1 MISLSLY
8 IERVIEYAP
17 RLFESL
23 YETGIM
29 MVFAMV
35 AAILL
40 GLPLG
45 TLLFLTSRNKPMDN
59 KILYQVASVFVNI
72 VRSFPFLLL
81 VVVMQPLIR
90 FFYGRATGDP
100 VAASFPMMLIAIA
113 LYARFVE
120 QSLHDVPKGVMEMA
134 ESMGAT
140 TTQLVWKFLY
150 VEARSSLIIG
160 FTTAFVS
167 FISYSTIMGVVGG
180 GGIAQRLGRGGH
192 LVAPGGILRG
202 HRQRVGQKHR
212 AGGGSAQLEPGVRI
226 LLLHQHRLLLARHGG
241 AATGDHGLQHLA
253 RGGRNLHPGSLSL
266 RQRGHGRIQRLGS

>member
-120 QSLHDVPKGVMEMA
+120 QSLHDVPKGVMETA

-180 GGIAQRLGRGGH
+180 GGIGDFAIRYGYQRYETDVMYTAIVVIIIFVILAQWFG
-192 LVAPGGILRG
+192 LR
-202 HRQRVGQKHR
+202 
-212 AGGGSAQLEPGVRI
+212 I
-226 LLLHQHRLLLARHGG
+226 ARKL
-241 AATGDHGLQHLA
+241 DK
-253 RGGRNLHPGSLSL
+253 R
-266 RQRGHGRIQRLGS
+266 

>member
-1 MISLSLY
+1 M
-8 IERVIEYAP
+8 ERVIEYAP

-120 QSLHDVPKGVMEMA
+120 QSLHDVPKGVMETA

-180 GGIAQRLGRGGH
+180 GGIGDFAIRYGYQRYETDVMYTAIVVIIIFVILAQWFG
-192 LVAPGGILRG
+192 LRIA
-202 HRQRVGQKHR
+202 RQLDKK
-212 AGGGSAQLEPGVRI
+212 
-226 LLLHQHRLLLARHGG
+226 
-241 AATGDHGLQHLA
+241 
-253 RGGRNLHPGSLSL
+253 
-266 RQRGHGRIQRLGS
+266 

>member
-1 MISLSLY
+1 MNSFNLY

-17 RLFESL
+17 RLAESL
-23 YETGIM
+23 FETGIM
-29 MVFAMV
+29 MIFAMM
-35 AAILL
+35 AAIIL

-45 TLLFLTSRNKPMDN
+45 TLLYLSSKGKPMEN
-59 KILYQVASVFVNI
+59 KFLYQVASIFVNI

-90 FFYGRATGDP
+90 FLYGRATGDP

-120 QSLHDVPKGVMEMA
+120 QSLHDVPRGVTETA
-134 ESMGAT
+134 QSMGAT
-140 TTQLVWKFLY
+140 TFQLVWKFLY

-180 GGIAQRLGRGGH
+180 GGIGDFAIRYGYQRYETDIMYTSIVVIIIFVVLAQWFGLK
-192 LVAPGGILRG
+192 I
-202 HRQRVGQKHR
+202 
-212 AGGGSAQLEPGVRI
+212 AGKLDKR
-226 LLLHQHRLLLARHGG
+226 
-241 AATGDHGLQHLA
+241 
-253 RGGRNLHPGSLSL
+253 
-266 RQRGHGRIQRLGS
+266 

>member
-1 MISLSLY
+1 
-8 IERVIEYAP
+8 
-17 RLFESL
+17 
-23 YETGIM
+23 M

-72 VRSFPFLLL
+72 VRSSQLLLL
-81 VVVMQPLIR
+81 VVVLPPMIR
-90 FFYGRATGDP
+90 FFYGRATGAP

-120 QSLHDVPKGVMEMA
+120 QSLHDVPKGVMETA

-180 GGIAQRLGRGGH
+180 GGIGDFAIRYGYQRYETDVMYTAIVVIIIFVILAQWFG
-192 LVAPGGILRG
+192 LR
-202 HRQRVGQKHR
+202 
-212 AGGGSAQLEPGVRI
+212 I
-226 LLLHQHRLLLARHGG
+226 ARKL
-241 AATGDHGLQHLA
+241 DK
-253 RGGRNLHPGSLSL
+253 R
-266 RQRGHGRIQRLGS
+266 